1 MKRHP
6 SLAAAPEG
14 GAEPP
19 VAVRDRLDRC
29 QGELVRVRRRLEA
42 AEAAADRLAAEH
54 AVLDERF
61 ALLTRLFV
69 AAGALQ
75 EAADEASALRA
86 LAEVMVNLAGTEEFG
101 VFEGEEGH
109 ELALVHSFG
118 IDAERRARLLPAGEV
133 ARALETGESWKAPS
147 PHPGLAEGEPVA
159 CIPLRAGDRVTGVV
173 VVWSFLPQKR
183 EFDGFDLELYALL
196 ANRAAP
202 ALRAARL
209 LEACP

>member
-1 MKRHP
+1 MKQPP
-6 SLAAAPEG
+6 SIAAAPDV

-19 VAVRDRLDRC
+19 GTVRDRLDRAHV
-29 QGELVRVRRRLEA
+29 ELVRVRRRLEA

-54 AVLDERF
+54 ALLGERF
-61 ALLTRLFV
+61 AVLTRLFV
-69 AAGALQ
+69 AAGALH

-86 LAEVMVNLAGTEEFG
+86 LAEVMVNLAETAQFG
-101 VFEGEEGH
+101 VFEGDEGH
-109 ELALVHSFG
+109 ELALVHSSG
-118 IDAERRARLLPAGEV
+118 IDAERHARLQPAGEV
-133 ARALETGESWKAPS
+133 ARALETGESWRAPS
-147 PHPGLAEGEPVA
+147 PHPGLTEGEPVA

-183 EFDGFDLELYALL
+183 GFDAFDLELYALL